1 VRVVFLTHYYPPEVG
16 APQARIAAL
25 ARGLSER
32 GIAVSV
38 HTGFPNYPDGAIQPP
53 YRNRPWSRED
63 AGGVAVLRSAVYPA
77 PNRGFV
83 RRLANHATFAASAI
97 ATTRL
102 SGPADVVVAETPPL
116 FLAGAA
122 IGYARMKRAPLVL
135 HVADLWP
142 DSAVEL
148 GMLRRPSAIA
158 IARRLE
164 RRCYRAAAA
173 IACPT
178 QGIERILSARE
189 EAAAKV
195 RWIPPSVD
203 TARFAQLALPNREA
217 ADRDSPFRVLYAG
230 TVGLS
235 QGLDTLLDAA
245 ELLEGEA
252 IEILIAGDGADAPE
266 LRRRLAEGGPA
277 NVRMLGAVA
286 HEQVPG
292 LYAEADAAV
301 VLLRDRPLFHR
312 ALPTKM
318 FEALA
323 AGRPLV
329 LSAAGEAAKLIEAG
343 SCGVP
348 VAPERPDQLAA
359 ALSELAANRARAAE
373 LGAAG
378 RRLVLD
384 RFGRRHALDGWERLL
399 RELADGDLL
408 PLAGAADR
416 STSGGPPQA
425 PAEKANGR

>member
-1 VRVVFLTHYYPPEVG
+1 VDLASVNWALVRVVFLTHYYPPEVG

-25 ARGLSER
+25 ARGLTER

-38 HTGFPNYPDGAIQPP
+38 HTGFPNYPDGAIRPP
-53 YRNRPWSRED
+53 YRNRAWSRED
-63 AGGVAVLRSAVYPA
+63 ADGVAVLRSAVYPA
-77 PNRGFV
+77 PNRGIA
-83 RRLANHATFAASAI
+83 RRLANHASFAAGAI
-97 ATTRL
+97 ATAPL

-122 IGYARMKRAPLVL
+122 IAYARMKRAPLVL

-148 GMLRRPSAIA
+148 GVLRRPSAIA
-158 IARRLE
+158 VARRLE

-178 QGIERILSARE
+178 QGIERILNGRE

-203 TARFAQLALPNREA
+203 TARFAQLGLPEGV
-217 ADRDSPFRVLYAG
+217 ADRGSPFRVLYAG

-235 QGLDTLLDAA
+235 QGLDTLVDAA

-252 IEILIAGDGADAPE
+252 IEILIVGDGADAPE

-286 HEQVPG
+286 HERVPG
-292 LYAEADAAV
+292 LYAQADAAV

-329 LSAAGEAAKLIEAG
+329 LSAAGEAARLIEAG

-359 ALSELAANRARAAE
+359 AISELAAKPARAAE

-378 RRLVLD
+378 RRLVSD
-384 RFGRRHALDGWERLL
+384 RFSRRHALDRWERLL
-399 RELADGDLL
+399 SELAGGADARSERAAQ
-408 PLAGAADR
+408 PLR
-416 STSGGPPQA
+416 
-425 PAEKANGR
+425 